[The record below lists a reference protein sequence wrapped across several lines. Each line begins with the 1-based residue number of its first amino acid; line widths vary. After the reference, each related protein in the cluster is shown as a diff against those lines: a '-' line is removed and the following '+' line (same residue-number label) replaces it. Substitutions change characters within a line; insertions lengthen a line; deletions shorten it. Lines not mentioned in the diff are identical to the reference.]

1 MKVVIVDREQ
11 RQSTYAVN
19 DVHELFSALSDE
31 MKIDALCGGCC
42 SCATCHVYLGDE
54 YEHAMNEVAQDEQ
67 EILDGLMHTAE
78 NSRLLC
84 QMTLQ
89 TEVEHLELTIAPA
102 E

>member
-1 MKVVIVDREQ
+1 
-11 RQSTYAVN
+11 
-19 DVHELFSALSDE
+19 
-31 MKIDALCGGCC
+31 
-42 SCATCHVYLGDE
+42 VYLGDE
-54 YEHAMNEVAQDEQ
+54 YKHAVNEVAQDEQ

-89 TEVEHLELTIAPA
+89 TEVEHLEITIAPA

>member
-1 MKVVIVDREQ
+1 VNVVIVDREQ
-11 RQSTYAVN
+11 QQSTYEVN
-19 DVHELFSALSDE
+19 DVQELFSALSDE

-42 SCATCHVYLGDE
+42 SCATCHVYLGD
-54 YEHAMNEVAQDEQ
+54 AVNEVAQDEQ

-89 TEVEHLELTIAPA
+89 TEVEHLEITIAPA

>member
-1 MKVVIVDREQ
+1 MNVVIVDREQ
-11 RQSTYAVN
+11 QQSTYEVS
-19 DVHELFSALSDE
+19 DVQELFSTLGDE

-54 YEHAMNEVAQDEQ
+54 YKHAVNEVAQDEQ
-67 EILDGLMHTAE
+67 EILDGLMHAAE

-89 TEVEHLELTIAPA
+89 TEIEHLEITIAPA

>member
-1 MKVVIVDREQ
+1 MNVVIVDREQ
-11 RQSTYAVN
+11 QQSTYEVN
-19 DVHELFSALSDE
+19 DVQELFSTLSDE

-42 SCATCHVYLGDE
+42 SCATCHVYIGDE
-54 YEHAMNEVAQDEQ
+54 YKHTVNEISQDEQ
-67 EILDGLMHTAE
+67 EILDGLMHATE

-89 TEVEHLELTIAPA
+89 TEIEHLEITIEPA